1 MIEIFIFQMG
11 NGFSR
16 MLQMINVDL
25 KRTYRDDNDFSDN
38 DELRRSQKMK
48 RKNMLPEISKE
59 RLTKNSKEKMQEG
72 NTSADN
78 LMIGDDTQIKSKIV
92 KIYKKKVN
100 N

>member
-1 MIEIFIFQMG
+1 MG

-25 KRTYRDDNDFSDN
+25 KRTYRDDNDLSDHE
-38 DELRRSQKMK
+38 DFRRSQITK

-59 RLTKNSKEKMQEG
+59 RLTKNSKEKMHEG

-78 LMIGDDTQIKSKIV
+78 LMIGDDSQIKSKIV

>member
-1 MIEIFIFQMG
+1 MG

>member
-1 MIEIFIFQMG
+1 MG

-25 KRTYRDDNDFSDN
+25 KRTYRDDNDLSDN
-38 DELRRSQKMK
+38 DDLRRSQMTK

-59 RLTKNSKEKMQEG
+59 RRNKNSKEKMHEG
-72 NTSADN
+72 NTSVDN
-78 LMIGDDTQIKSKIV
+78 LMIGDDSQIKSKIV